1 MGAPRRRRVQSR
13 TANKTIKGF
22 LHMWFR
28 NLRLYRLPAGWDIDA
43 DALEQMLAARPLTHC
58 GSMDMVSRGWVYPH
72 HEGQFVHRVN
82 RQWLLALG
90 VEQKLLPA
98 GVVRQAAAER
108 AAKIEA
114 EQGRKVGRK
123 ELRDLR
129 ERVTEEFMP
138 RAFSQRRTS
147 WCWIDPVNGWL
158 VLDAGSD
165 ARADEVIEA
174 LQHTISDLAL
184 RPLQTEVSPT
194 SAMTDWLAAGEPP
207 AGFSID
213 DDLELRSAA
222 QAQAAIRYVRH
233 ALEGGE
239 IRKHISAGKIA
250 TRLGMTWSDKIS
262 FVLTEK
268 LQIKRLA
275 FLDIL
280 KEEAE
285 QNAETADEQFDV
297 DFALMAGELA
307 RLLADL
313 VVALGGETKPT

>member
-1 MGAPRRRRVQSR
+1 
-13 TANKTIKGF
+13 
-22 LHMWFR
+22 MWFR
-28 NLRLYRLPAGWDIDA
+28 NLRIYRLPKDWDTDA

-58 GSMDMVSRGWVYPH
+58 GAMDMVSRGWVYPH
-72 HEGQFVHRVN
+72 EEGQFVHRVN

-129 ERVTEEFMP
+129 ERITEEFMP

-165 ARADEVIEA
+165 ARADEVLEV
-174 LQHTISDLAL
+174 LQQTVSGIAL
-184 RPLQTEVSPT
+184 RPLQTQVSPT
-194 SAMTDWLAAGEPP
+194 SAMTDWLAAGEAP
-207 AGFSID
+207 AGFTVD

-222 QAQAAIRYVRH
+222 EAHASIRYVRH

-239 IRKHISAGKIA
+239 IRTHIASGKIA
-250 TRLGMTWSDKIS
+250 TRLGLTWSDRIS

-280 KEEAE
+280 KEQAE
-285 QNAETADEQFDV
+285 QGAEDPNEQFDV

-307 RLLADL
+307 RLLSDL
-313 VVALGGETKPT
+313 VVALGGELKPA

>member
-1 MGAPRRRRVQSR
+1 
-13 TANKTIKGF
+13 
-22 LHMWFR
+22 MWFR
-28 NLRLYRLPAGWDIDA
+28 NLRIYRLPADWDVDA
-43 DALEQMLAARPLTHC
+43 DALEAMLAAQPLSRC
-58 GSMDMVSRGWVYPH
+58 GSLDMVSRGWVYPRV
-72 HEGQFVHRVN
+72 EGQFVHRVN

-123 ELRDLR
+123 ELRDIR
-129 ERVTEEFMP
+129 ERVTEEFLP
-138 RAFSQRRTS
+138 RAFAQRRTS
-147 WCWIDPVNGWL
+147 WCWIDPVHGWL

-165 ARADEVIEA
+165 ARADEIIEV
-174 LQHTISDLAL
+174 LQHTVSGLAL
-184 RPLQTEVSPT
+184 RALQTQVSPT
-194 SAMTDWLAAGEPP
+194 SAMTDWLAGGEPP
-207 AGFSID
+207 AGFTID
-213 DDLELRSAA
+213 EDLELRSAA
-222 QAQAAIRYVRH
+222 HAQAAIRYVRH

-239 IRKHISAGKIA
+239 IRKHITEGKLA
-250 TRLGMTWSDKIS
+250 TKLGLTWNDRIS

-280 KEEAE
+280 KEQAE
-285 QNAETADEQFDV
+285 QNAEDADEQFDV

-307 RLLADL
+307 GLLADL
-313 VVALGGETKPT
+313 VVALGGELKPT